1 MHLNLKS
8 NKSKPHGYEE
18 SFRPI
23 DPRWSSTPVLGKYSA
38 FKQHHKDK
46 LHSAADS
53 QNKFHSTLLLEVWL
67 LCGTINAQDKQA
79 RLTVSSARKFILTS
93 NLNQALFNTWVE
105 VSKWHIKS
113 PKYCQCA
120 CSILFLQSYINSS
133 EHTSTASTVKLSNPA
148 HGFPTCTSISSQTSP
163 SLMVMRSPSGLS
175 IQDGRQRQCSENI
188 QRLNSITRTSSTQQ
202 QIRRTSSILH
212 SCWRCDFYV
221 ARLTLKTS
229 KRGSQ
234 CLVHAS
240 SSSLQTWI
248 KLYSTRE

>member
-1 MHLNLKS
+1 MKIQVSTNSLLALTEITKKVYLRDLARPAYYASVSNMHLNLKS

-120 CSILFLQSYINSS
+120 CSILFLQSYIDSW
-133 EHTSTASTVKLSNPA
+133 EHTSTASTCKL
-148 HGFPTCTSISSQTSP
+148 
-163 SLMVMRSPSGLS
+163 
-175 IQDGRQRQCSENI
+175 
-188 QRLNSITRTSSTQQ
+188 
-202 QIRRTSSILH
+202 
-212 SCWRCDFYV
+212 
-221 ARLTLKTS
+221 
-229 KRGSQ
+229 
-234 CLVHAS
+234 
-240 SSSLQTWI
+240 
-248 KLYSTRE
+248 